1 MHRAVSAAPGV
12 RVDRLDVLG
21 YTAEEYIG
29 QPIMKFCP
37 DEEELVLEIFKT
49 LGSGNISAMRSS
61 SIAPRPRAPALWLQH
76 QLASSPPLLPSPR
89 GFA

>member
-1 MHRAVSAAPGV
+1 MWANQTE
-12 RVDRLDVLG
+12 LDVLG

-49 LGSGNISAMRSS
+49 LGSGNIIKDVRHA
-61 SIAPRPRAPALWLQH
+61 APAHACAGDPRSQRH
-76 QLASSPPLLPSPR
+76 VSRHGASPSLPR
-89 GFA
+89 GPARVRGRG

>member
-1 MHRAVSAAPGV
+1 MCVQTE
-12 RVDRLDVLG
+12 LDVLG

-49 LGSGNISAMRSS
+49 LGSGNIIKDVPVRFRTKARHSE
-61 SIAPRPRAPALWLQH
+61 I
-76 QLASSPPLLPSPR
+76 
-89 GFA
+89 

>member
-1 MHRAVSAAPGV
+1 
-12 RVDRLDVLG
+12 VLG

-49 LGSGNISAMRSS
+49 LGTPNLYA
-61 SIAPRPRAPALWLQH
+61 
-76 QLASSPPLLPSPR
+76 
-89 GFA
+89 